1 VLICEHL
8 WMRLF
13 PVRLACYTQPHFS
26 NTCLDNTFMKQ
37 LLDFLP
43 LVIFFAV
50 YKFFDIYAAS
60 GALIAATALQLIV
73 TYLLYKKIE
82 KMHLISFAMVT
93 FFGTLTLVFQDDSFI
108 KWKVTVVYA
117 LFAISLAVSQIINKP
132 ILKSMLGKEL
142 VVADKIWAH
151 VTWYWVS
158 FFIICAFVN
167 IYVAFSLSQEI
178 WVNFKV
184 FGLTALTLL
193 NTVITV
199 IYLYKNMSKEHK
211 EQMNNK

>member
-1 VLICEHL
+1 
-8 WMRLF
+8 
-13 PVRLACYTQPHFS
+13 
-26 NTCLDNTFMKQ
+26 MKQ

-50 YKFFDIYAAS
+50 YKMFDIYVAS

-73 TYLLYKKIE
+73 TYALYKKIE
-82 KMHLISFAMVT
+82 KMHLITFVMVT
-93 FFGTLTLVFQDDSFI
+93 FFGTLTLIFHDDTFI

-117 LFAISLAVSQIINKP
+117 LFAIALGVSQIINKP

-142 VVADKIWAH
+142 IVADTIWAR
-151 VTWYWVS
+151 VTWYWVC
-158 FFIICAFVN
+158 FFIACGLIN
-167 IYVAFSLSQEI
+167 IYVAFSLSQET

-184 FGLTALTLL
+184 FGLTALTLI

-199 IYLYKNMSKEHK
+199 IYLFKNMPEEHK
-211 EQMNNK
+211 KELNK

>member
-1 VLICEHL
+1 
-8 WMRLF
+8 
-13 PVRLACYTQPHFS
+13 
-26 NTCLDNTFMKQ
+26 MKQ

-50 YKFFDIYAAS
+50 YKFFDIYIAS

-73 TYLLYKKIE
+73 TYLMYKKIE
-82 KMHLISFAMVT
+82 KMHLITFAMVS
-93 FFGTLTLVFQDDSFI
+93 FFGTLTLVFHDDAFI

-117 LFAISLAVSQIINKP
+117 LFALALAVSQFINKP

-142 VVADKIWAH
+142 VVADNTWAH
-151 VTWYWVS
+151 VTWYWVL
-158 FFIICAFVN
+158 FFVGCALLN
-167 IYVAFSLSQEI
+167 IYVAFSLPQET

-193 NTVITV
+193 NTVVTV
-199 IYLYKNMSKEHK
+199 VYLYKHMPEEHK
-211 EQMNNK
+211 KELK

>member
-1 VLICEHL
+1 
-8 WMRLF
+8 
-13 PVRLACYTQPHFS
+13 
-26 NTCLDNTFMKQ
+26 MKQ

-50 YKFFDIYAAS
+50 YKLFDIYAAS

-82 KMHLISFAMVT
+82 KMHLITFVMVT
-93 FFGTLTLVFQDDSFI
+93 VFGTLTLVFHDDAFI

-117 LFAISLAVSQIINKP
+117 LFAIALTISQLINKP

-142 VVADKIWAH
+142 VVEDRIWAH

-158 FFIICAFVN
+158 FFVACALVN
-167 IYVAFSLSQEI
+167 IYVAFSLPQEV

-184 FGLTALTLL
+184 FGLTALTLV

-199 IYLYKNMSKEHK
+199 IYLYKNMPEEHK
-211 EQMNNK
+211 KELNNK